1 MKRTLY
7 LLPAVLVC
15 ILYGMLALLAGGFA
29 SFQLKAWAVV
39 LLPLVSAV
47 LLLKGFRW
55 GFLPG
60 ALLGAGL
67 ICTGLFAGQTLGLDM
82 ILGVA
87 FLVYYL
93 IMGILAVKKN

>member
-7 LLPAVLVC
+7 VLPAICVC
-15 ILYGMLALLAGGFA
+15 FLYGMLALLAGGFA
-29 SFQLKAWAVV
+29 SFQLKAWAIV
-39 LLPLVSAV
+39 LMPVLSAV

-60 ALLGAGL
+60 ALLGAALMGIGIL
-67 ICTGLFAGQTLGLDM
+67 SAQTLGLDM
-82 ILGVA
+82 ILGGI

-93 IMGILAVKKN
+93 IMGILSAKKA